1 VTPPVVSDGP
11 SAEHTFAVKSTSLP
25 WQTFM
30 VSSFVTLYKMST
42 DTEHVRN
49 AGATPRLITGIST
62 FAELLENPSLASLY
76 TSIRRSTTATGPEL
90 IETTTVSKKTVY
102 DYLHKLEQ
110 AGLIS
115 KVDDDGRTAVYTA
128 EKFELTLTIRETGV
142 SITPELIEVIAQK
155 NEYSAIERILE
166 DHGIVTFALAYD
178 LVKAHTEGNVTIR
191 KIASLTDLS
200 PGAAYDLVEALYS
213 ILDLGDDE
221 LSPTTYTPDDFDEG
235 EGDLLG
241 EFDDK

>member
-1 VTPPVVSDGP
+1 
-11 SAEHTFAVKSTSLP
+11 
-25 WQTFM
+25 M
-30 VSSFVTLYKMST
+30 VSSFVTLYKMSY

-49 AGATPRLITGIST
+49 AGETPGMITGIPT
-62 FAELLENPSLASLY
+62 FAELLENASLASLY
-76 TSIRRSTTATGPEL
+76 TSIRRTATATGPEL
-90 IETTTVSKKTVY
+90 VESTTVSKKTVY

-115 KVDDDGRTAVYTA
+115 KVGDDGGTAVYTA
-128 EKFELTLTIRETGV
+128 EEFELTLTVRETEV

-155 NEYSAIERILE
+155 NEYPVIKRVFE

-178 LVKAHTEGNVTIR
+178 LVKAHSEGDVTIR
-191 KIASLTDLS
+191 QIATLTDLS
-200 PGAAYDLVEALYS
+200 PGTTYDLVEALYS

-221 LSPTTYTPDDFDEG
+221 SAPTTYAPDDFDED

-241 EFDDK
+241 EFADE